1 MIKRNN
7 KKGFTIVELVIVIAV
22 IAILAAVLIPTFS
35 GIVKK
40 AQLSS
45 DQQAV
50 RNMNIAIVA
59 SRDLADIN
67 AVIDALAENG
77 FNSKK
82 ALIPVSTGLAF
93 YWNPEAKAVCLVK
106 EEDKSVVFPDEGYTF
121 ADTWTNLEASVKYLD
136 IAASDVATLEEALVT
151 GNDTIKLEADI
162 TLKNQVMIPAD
173 AKVTLD
179 LNGKTI
185 TTEQVTGRS
194 KYLDV
199 AGELTIVN
207 GTIKARGI
215 EVMDGGKLV
224 IGKDAKVA
232 VSNVDAN
239 GGACLW
245 IYAGGEVVVDGGTF
259 TATNG
264 NNDGNLETADPG
276 VINNSGTITI
286 NDGTFTNSGDCYAI
300 INNDKA
306 TMTINGG
313 NFTGNRGV
321 VAAQGGTVVIN
332 GGTFTVTGES
342 PIPAHVVYADD
353 GNVTINGGTF
363 TNNGGASCYDFCVD
377 GGGTGSI
384 KIGDTT
390 LTAGKQ
396 LND

>member
-1 MIKRNN
+1 MINRNN

-35 GIVKK
+35 GIIAK
-40 AQLSS
+40 ANESA
-45 DQQAV
+45 DIKAV
-50 RNMNIAIVA
+50 REMNTAYTAEFAVEKP
-59 SRDLADIN
+59 ADID
-67 AVIDALAENG
+67 AVIDALAKNG
-77 FNSKK
+77 FNSEK
-82 ALIPVSTGLAF
+82 ALIPVSKDYEFRWYQNANCIVL
-93 YWNPEAKAVCLVK
+93 LD
-106 EEDKSVVFPDEGYTF
+106 DKGNVVFPTGIEKEAGILLEDSDQYININ
-121 ADTWTNLEASVKYLD
+121 ANDTK
-136 IAASDVATLEEALVT
+136 TLEDALTT
-151 GNDTIKLEADI
+151 GNDTIKLEANI
-162 TLKNQVMIPAD
+162 TLKNQVKIPEN

-207 GTIKARGI
+207 GTIEARGI
-215 EVMDGGKLV
+215 EIMDGGKLI
-224 IGKDAKVA
+224 IGKGANVTVK
-232 VSNVDAN
+232 NVDAN

-264 NNDGNLETADPG
+264 NNDGNLGTADPG

-300 INNDKA
+300 INNAKA

-363 TNNGGASCYDFCVD
+363 TNKGTGYDFCVD

-384 KIGDTT
+384 KIGEKT
-390 LTAGKQ
+390 LTAGQ
-396 LND
+396 SWND